1 MIVRIKRQDS
11 ASSESY
17 YQDFEYSGSGR
28 DTVSHILEK
37 INSEDDLRD
46 RSGNVASGIRWEC
59 SCMQKMC
66 GACAMVINGRPALA
80 CSEFIDTDSTD
91 LLLLEP
97 LSKFPVKAD
106 LITDRSCI
114 TEHQKEAMM
123 YLGKRRKPDR
133 REHEQQ
139 YSAAKCLKC
148 GLCLEV
154 CPNFAGPDGRFYGAV
169 LANEAYLLAS
179 SSEDRAGDIASEYKK
194 HFARGCSKS
203 LACREICPAEIQT
216 LSSIGYMNRK

>member
-1 MIVRIKRQDS
+1 MIVRVKRQDN

-17 YQDFEYSGSGR
+17 YQEFEYSGNGR
-28 DTVSHILEK
+28 DTVSHILEM

-46 RSGNVASGIRWEC
+46 VTGKAASKIRWEC

-66 GACAMVINGRPALA
+66 GACAMVINGKPALA
-80 CSEFIDTDSTD
+80 CSEFIDTDSAD
-91 LLLLEP
+91 VLLLEP
-97 LSKFPVKAD
+97 LSKFPVEAD

-114 TEHQKEAMM
+114 TEHQKEAML
-123 YLGKRRKPDR
+123 YLGKRRRPDR
-133 REHEQQ
+133 REHDQQ

-154 CPNFAGPDGRFYGAV
+154 CPNFVGPAGRFYGAV
-169 LANEAYLLAS
+169 MANEAYLLAS
-179 SSEDRAGDIASEYKK
+179 SSEDRAKDIAAEYKK

>member
-1 MIVRIKRQDS
+1 MIVRVKRQDS

-46 RSGNVASGIRWEC
+46 RSSNAASGIRWEC

-154 CPNFAGPDGRFYGAV
+154 CPNFTGPDGRFYGAV

>member
-1 MIVRIKRQDS
+1 MIVRVKRQDS
-11 ASSESY
+11 ALSESY

-46 RSGNVASGIRWEC
+46 RSGNAASGIRWEC

-66 GACAMVINGRPALA
+66 GACAMVVNGRPALA

>member
-1 MIVRIKRQDS
+1 MIVRVKRQDN

-17 YQDFEYSGSGR
+17 YQEFEYRGSGT
-28 DTVSHILEK
+28 DTVSHILEM
-37 INSEDDLRD
+37 IDSEDDLRD
-46 RSGNVASGIRWEC
+46 VTGKAASKIRWER
-59 SCMQKMC
+59 SCLQKMC

-80 CSEFIDTDSTD
+80 CSEFVDTDNED
-91 LLLLEP
+91 VLLLEP
-97 LSKFPVKAD
+97 LSKFPVVAD
-106 LITDRSCI
+106 LVTDRSCI

-123 YLGKRRKPDR
+123 YLGSRAEPDPK
-133 REHEQQ
+133 EHEQQ

-154 CPNFAGPDGRFYGAV
+154 CPNYAGPDGRFYGAV
-169 LANEAYLLAS
+169 LANEAYLLTS
-179 SSEDRAGDIASEYKK
+179 SSKDRAKAIAGEYKK